1 MNDAVSKCI
10 NGIYIN
16 REYSWLQ
23 FDKRVLDQAMDL
35 TNPLLERCKFLSI
48 FTSNLDEFIQV
59 RLGSLMNQTK
69 DAPAEEENKTNMT
82 AKEQIAAINTILPGL
97 YKASSETF
105 RFLKGELYDKGV
117 SLLKGKDL
125 SEKQRLAAEE
135 AFLSQVLPRVS
146 PVVLDAKHPMFK
158 FENLKTY
165 LLVRLERKG
174 RVLYGVAKL
183 HSTTPRL
190 FRLAKGKKVH
200 LITAEDLLQLF
211 AEKVFPGFTIRERI
225 LIRVTRNADFDA
237 FSKDADDE
245 FDYDFS
251 RLIQTRVEGRT
262 RGDVIRLETNAE
274 PSDELSAFIRQHLE
288 VRKSASFI
296 VPDHFDYKFLFSMP
310 DYFDYERLADLR
322 FSAARPVIP
331 SALAKTSDLISEV
344 RRKDIFLAYPYQ
356 SMDVLIRLL
365 NQAADDER
373 VTSIKITIYRLAK
386 NSKII
391 SALLRARENGKEVVA
406 VMELCARF
414 DEENNLDN
422 AEVLQDAGCTVFY
435 GIDDYKVHSKII
447 SITLEEDGKISYI
460 THIGTGN
467 YNEGTAKQYTDLNII
482 TAEDGIGRDGAE
494 FFRNLAVL
502 NLDHEYSR
510 LLVAPHTLKSGLI
523 KEIDREIE
531 KGKDGVIRAK
541 FNSLTDLDCINKLV
555 EASKAGV
562 KVSLVVRGICCLL
575 PGVPGE
581 TENISVLSIVGRFLE
596 HSRIYSF
603 GREGEERV
611 YIASADMMTRN
622 LEKRVEI
629 AVPVLDK
636 NVRKRILSILTTIEN
651 DNVKGRRLSPD
662 GRYKKIQSLS
672 KMVNSQEEC
681 LRNANTL

>member
-1 MNDAVSKCI
+1 S
-10 NGIYIN
+10 
-16 REYSWLQ
+16 R
-23 FDKRVLDQAMDL
+23 L
-35 TNPLLERCKFLSI
+35 T
-48 FTSNLDEFIQV
+48 
-59 RLGSLMNQTK
+59 QTK
-69 DAPAEEENKTNMT
+69 
-82 AKEQIAAINTILPGL
+82 
-97 YKASSETF
+97 
-105 RFLKGELYDKGV
+105 
-117 SLLKGKDL
+117 
-125 SEKQRLAAEE
+125 
-135 AFLSQVLPRVS
+135 
-146 PVVLDAKHPMFK
+146 
-158 FENLKTY
+158 
-165 LLVRLERKG
+165 
-174 RVLYGVAKL
+174 
-183 HSTTPRL
+183 
-190 FRLAKGKKVH
+190 
-200 LITAEDLLQLF
+200 
-211 AEKVFPGFTIRERI
+211 
-225 LIRVTRNADFDA
+225 
-237 FSKDADDE
+237 
-245 FDYDFS
+245 
-251 RLIQTRVEGRT
+251 VEGRT
-262 RGDVIRLETNAE
+262 RGDVIRLETSCA
-274 PSDELSAFIRQHLE
+274 PGDELAAFIRGHLE
-288 VRKSASFI
+288 VRKSASFV
-296 VPDHFDYKFLFSMP
+296 VPDHFDYKFLFSLS
-310 DYFDYERLADLR
+310 DYFDYETLADLR
-322 FSAARPVIP
+322 FPAARPVIP
-331 SALAKTSDLISEV
+331 PQLAKTSDLISEV
-344 RRKDIFLAYPYQ
+344 KRKDIFLAYPYQ
-356 SMDVLIRLL
+356 SMDVLIKLL

-447 SITLEEDGKISYI
+447 SITLEEDGNISYI

-482 TAEDGIGRDGAE
+482 TADDGIGRDGAD

-502 NLDHEYSR
+502 NLEHEYSR

-523 KEIDREIE
+523 AEIDREIA

-555 EASKAGV
+555 EAGKAGV

-581 TENISVLSIVGRFLE
+581 TENITVLSIVGRFLE

-636 NVRKRILSILTTIEN
+636 NVKKRILSILTTIEN

-662 GRYKKIQSLS
+662 GRYRKIQSLS

-681 LRNANTL
+681 LRAANTL